1 MLCFSQGFPS
11 SECSSQNTQMSKEK
25 AEVVIDVHEPD
36 ELMSLFLFHEDVE
49 DVITPEGGLESA
61 DVIVNGVGFERKTPS
76 DFASSITDEE
86 RNIYDQVQ
94 RMTEMYDESYVLLQ
108 GNLEDFERLE
118 HSDLPPKSLRG
129 ATASITARYCPVI
142 PCGGSYTEN
151 DEKAMELLVDMA
163 MRIGRKHTE
172 SAGHHFMKT
181 NSAPDDAP
189 FVQKMLA
196 SIDGVGPELSKD
208 IASVYDT
215 PESVM
220 AASVEDFKAIE
231 GIGSERAKQIHET
244 LHEGDDEGGTKRVI
258 V

>member
-1 MLCFSQGFPS
+1 M
-11 SECSSQNTQMSKEK
+11 TKEK

-36 ELMSLFLFHEDVE
+36 SLMSAFLFHEDIE

-76 DFASSITDEE
+76 DFASSVTGDE

-108 GNLEDFERLE
+108 GNLEDFEKLE

-129 ATASITARYCPVI
+129 ATASTTARYCPVI
-142 PCGGSYTEN
+142 PCGGSYYEN
-151 DEKAMELLVDMA
+151 EAKSLELLVDMA
-163 MRIGRKHTE
+163 MRIGRKHSE
-172 SAGHHFMKT
+172 DAGHHFMKT
-181 NSAPDDAP
+181 TSAPDDAP
-189 FVQKMLA
+189 FIQKMLA

-208 IASVYDT
+208 IAAVFPT

-220 AASVEDFKAIE
+220 QASVEDFRAVE
-231 GIGSERAKQIHET
+231 GIGSERAKKIHQT
-244 LHEGDDEGGTKRVI
+244 LHESEDGGDSERVI